1 MKFFFFS
8 VIDVMVL
15 QSPVNSASKSVLLTK
30 KTKMA
35 NFYAGYAPCL
45 TRGLWY
51 EQSSLVGSNIAEF
64 SKQTK
69 TGKKRKKKRGTY
81 NFDNFLKSCRIGLD
95 LLLLDLTGIPC
106 YWPMFELQ
114 VLEPIAGLTTR
125 NTSH

>member
-1 MKFFFFS
+1 MENATVAMT

-51 EQSSLVGSNIAEF
+51 EQSSPVGSNIAEF
-64 SKQTK
+64 SKQKKQTK
-69 TGKKRKKKRGTY
+69 TGKKGKKKRGT
-81 NFDNFLKSCRIGLD
+81 
-95 LLLLDLTGIPC
+95 
-106 YWPMFELQ
+106 
-114 VLEPIAGLTTR
+114 
-125 NTSH
+125 NTSITKNLKDLM

>member
-1 MKFFFFS
+1 MENATVAMT

-51 EQSSLVGSNIAEF
+51 EQSSPVGLNIAEF
-64 SKQTK
+64 SKQKKQTK
-69 TGKKRKKKRGTY
+69 TEKKGKKKRGT
-81 NFDNFLKSCRIGLD
+81 
-95 LLLLDLTGIPC
+95 
-106 YWPMFELQ
+106 
-114 VLEPIAGLTTR
+114 
-125 NTSH
+125 NTSITKNLKDLM

>member
-1 MKFFFFS
+1 MENAT
-8 VIDVMVL
+8 VAMTVLDVMVI

-51 EQSSLVGSNIAEF
+51 EQSSRVGSNIAEF

-69 TGKKRKKKRGTY
+69 TGKKRKKKRGT
-81 NFDNFLKSCRIGLD
+81 
-95 LLLLDLTGIPC
+95 
-106 YWPMFELQ
+106 
-114 VLEPIAGLTTR
+114 
-125 NTSH
+125 NTSITKNLKDLM

>member
-1 MKFFFFS
+1 
-8 VIDVMVL
+8 MVL

-51 EQSSLVGSNIAEF
+51 EQSSPVGSNIVEF

-81 NFDNFLKSCRIGLD
+81 NFDNFPRNCNIGSN
-95 LLLLDLTGIPC
+95 LLLLDPTRIPC
-106 YWPMFELQ
+106 YWPMIGLQ
-114 VLEPIAGLTTR
+114 TLEPIAGLTR
-125 NTSH
+125 D

>member
-1 MKFFFFS
+1 MENATVAMT

-51 EQSSLVGSNIAEF
+51 EQSSPVGSNIVEF

-69 TGKKRKKKRGTY
+69 TGKKRKKKRGT
-81 NFDNFLKSCRIGLD
+81 
-95 LLLLDLTGIPC
+95 
-106 YWPMFELQ
+106 
-114 VLEPIAGLTTR
+114 
-125 NTSH
+125 NTSITKNLKDLM

>member
-1 MKFFFFS
+1 
-8 VIDVMVL
+8 MVL

-45 TRGLWY
+45 TRGLWF
-51 EQSSLVGSNIAEF
+51 EQSSPDGSNIAEF

-81 NFDNFLKSCRIGLD
+81 NFDNFPRSCNIGSN
-95 LLLLDLTGIPC
+95 LLLSDLTGIPC

-114 VLEPIAGLTTR
+114 PLEPTAEHP
-125 NTSH
+125 SH